1 MTRNFEIL
9 QDKQIQFR
17 KEIGFLLKS
26 QINEGEE
33 MSGGGADEIVREW
46 GTERVVINEER
57 EREKRNSRKERK
69 GKRDREKGGV
79 SNFPLS
85 QSHLTFTFHQ
95 L

>member
-17 KEIGFLLKS
+17 KENCFLLKS

-33 MSGGGADEIVREW
+33 MRGADEIVREW

-57 EREKRNSRKERK
+57 EGERREIRGRKERVK
-69 GKRDREKGGV
+69 ETERKEG
-79 SNFPLS
+79 
-85 QSHLTFTFHQ
+85 
-95 L
+95 

>member
-9 QDKQIQFR
+9 QEKQIQFR

-57 EREKRNSRKERK
+57 EGERREIRGRKERVK
-69 GKRDREKGGV
+69 ETERKEG
-79 SNFPLS
+79 
-85 QSHLTFTFHQ
+85 
-95 L
+95 